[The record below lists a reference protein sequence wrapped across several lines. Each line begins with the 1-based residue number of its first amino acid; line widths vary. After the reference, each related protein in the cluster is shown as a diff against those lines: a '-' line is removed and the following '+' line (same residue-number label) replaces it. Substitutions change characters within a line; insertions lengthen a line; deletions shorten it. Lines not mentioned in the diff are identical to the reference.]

1 MILDSKSQA
10 MKLGVLQKIK
20 ELMDSIEGGNLG
32 KKPDAAIMTVKADAL
47 PTPDSKD
54 PLAAL
59 AGGDD
64 DSAGPD
70 QDDDKDEDLK
80 RLMAE
85 YEARM
90 K

>member
-1 MILDSKSQA
+1 MILDKHSQM

-20 ELMDSIEGGNLG
+20 DLMDSIEGDGM
-32 KKPDAAIMTVKADAL
+32 KKPDAAIISVKADTAPDMEGEHESETL
-47 PTPDSKD
+47 PGPEAEPD
-54 PLAAL
+54 
-59 AGGDD
+59 GDE
-64 DSAGPD
+64 
-70 QDDDKDEDLK
+70 DEDLK